1 MLPYQNEQVVANSAS
16 IAALERTNNSQATV
30 ISDLQTRLTAV
41 MNAVSANSMKVS
53 DFHMQLMGVTDQLD
67 TLETLEN
74 L

>member
-41 MNAVSANSMKVS
+41 MNAVSTNSMKVS